1 MSPFLI
7 VIIVLLSLF
16 IFFQVGFY
24 IKSKQSGGYQISFD
38 KIENEI
44 GEQIKD
50 QKGLLYFHSPS
61 CDNCKTQTP
70 IIEKL
75 KNKINNIISID
86 ASQNPKT
93 SRALNVMGTPSII
106 FFSGN
111 IIRGYY
117 VGVKSESFIVDKLQS
132 I

>member
-7 VIIVLLSLF
+7 IVVVLLSLF

-24 IKSKQSGGYQISFD
+24 LKSKHSVGKPIPFD
-38 KIENEI
+38 KMEGEI
-44 GEQIKD
+44 CIKVKNN
-50 QKGLLYFHSPS
+50 KGLLYFHSPT
-61 CDNCKTQTP
+61 CHNCKAQNT

-75 KNKINNIISID
+75 KKEVNNVISID
-86 ASQNPKT
+86 ASQNQQT
-93 SRALNVMGTPSII
+93 ARALNVMGTPSII

-111 IIRGYY
+111 KIKGYN
-117 VGVKSESFIVDKLQS
+117 VGVKSEAFILNKLQS

>member
-24 IKSKQSGGYQISFD
+24 IKSRQSVGDLISFD

-44 GEQIKD
+44 RGQTKD
-50 QKGLLYFHSPS
+50 KKGLLYLYSPT
-61 CDNCKTQTP
+61 CHNCKTQTP

-75 KNKINNIISID
+75 KNEINNIISID

-117 VGVKSESFIVDKLQS
+117 VGVKSESFILDKLQS

>member
-7 VIIVLLSLF
+7 IVVVLLSLF

-24 IKSKQSGGYQISFD
+24 LKSKQSVGNPIPFD
-38 KIENEI
+38 KMEGEI
-44 GEQIKD
+44 SKKVKD
-50 QKGLLYFHSPS
+50 KKGLLYFHSPT
-61 CDNCKTQTP
+61 CHNCKAQNT

-75 KNKINNIISID
+75 KNEVNNLISID
-86 ASQNPKT
+86 ASQNQQT
-93 SRALNVMGTPSII
+93 ARALNVMGTPSLI

-111 IIRGYY
+111 KIKGYN
-117 VGVKSESFIVDKLQS
+117 VGVKSETFILNKLQS